1 MERCLAA
8 TTADWRSDR
17 RLGPTLGSSDPT
29 EAQVIDRGIN
39 RYLIAIRQSIKVVLQ
54 KYLWD
59 DKLDREIGSLA
70 HKARSETAAPHRQC
84 DRRGHY
90 WVFARLIHVV
100 CPVTLPHALPR
111 VPIYRAAYVCGV

>member
-39 RYLIAIRQSIKVVLQ
+39 RYLIAIRQLIKVVLQ
-54 KYLWD
+54 NIFGMISW
-59 DKLDREIGSLA
+59 IG
-70 HKARSETAAPHRQC
+70 
-84 DRRGHY
+84 
-90 WVFARLIHVV
+90 RLV
-100 CPVTLPHALPR
+100 ALPTR
-111 VPIYRAAYVCGV
+111 PEVRQPRHIASVIGEDIIGCLPA